1 MDEAEQGIGFLAQIV
16 SNYQFLVDEAS
27 IVAAFKRLLA
37 IERIVFLGDRL
48 QWRWG
53 RFIHPSTIMNDAYW
67 LYQRNTRMHVGLQE
81 MLACKVSLEGNDA

>member
-1 MDEAEQGIGFLAQIV
+1 MDEAQQGIGLLAQIV
-16 SNYQFLVDEAS
+16 SSNQFLVDEAS

-48 QWRWG
+48 QWRCG
-53 RFIHPSTIMNDAYW
+53 RFIHPSTIMNDAYR

-81 MLACKVSLEGNDA
+81 MLQRNA